1 MDGYTAARICG
12 LVERKVIIL
21 CLLGKWIATGI
32 HGVAK
37 CLFSISQLLILL
49 MMVSTCYD
57 VIMRYAF
64 ARPTSWSVSVNAMA
78 LAFITF
84 FAGAELVRRDQHLK
98 MELVAARVPRMIR
111 PYVELSINLLAFLFV
126 VLLTWIGATT
136 WQTVYLTGMRSSDEL
151 HLFLWIV
158 YLAIPVGSLF
168 MALEYLVRIFELAAR
183 KFTHEAGERI

>member
-1 MDGYTAARICG
+1 MDRYPAARVCG
-12 LVERKVIIL
+12 LIERKVIIL
-21 CLLGKWIATGI
+21 RLLGKWIASGI

-64 ARPTSWSVSVNAMA
+64 ARPTSWSVHVNAMA

-84 FAGAELVRRDQHLK
+84 FAGAELVRWDQHLK

-126 VLLTWIGATT
+126 VLLTWLGATT
-136 WQTVYLTGMRSSDEL
+136 VQTVYLTGIRSSDEL
-151 HLFLWIV
+151 HLFLWII
-158 YLAIPVGSLF
+158 YLAIPVGSLI
-168 MALEYLVRIFELAAR
+168 MAMEYLVRIFELVAR
-183 KFTHEAGERI
+183 KLAREAGDRV